1 MTLSIIIVN
10 YNVKHFLHQCLKS
23 IERSKKNIDVE
34 IFVVDN
40 NSVDGSI
47 NMIQNEFPD
56 VKLIAN
62 EKNTGFATANNQAI
76 KKAQGEYILLLNPDT
91 LIEENTLHETIIF
104 FKKHKEAGALGV
116 KMIDG
121 NGDFLPESKRSLPS
135 PSIAF
140 YKIFG
145 LSFLF
150 PKSKK
155 FGKYHLNYLDK
166 EKTHEIDVISGAFF
180 MTRKKILD
188 EIGLLDEKF
197 FMYGEDI
204 DLSYRIQ
211 KKGYKNFYLPTTSII
226 HYKGESTKKTS
237 INYILTFYQAMI
249 IFVKKHYDTK
259 KANPLIFMINTAI
272 LIRASI
278 SIVKRILSK
287 LIYPILDI
295 LIMLFSMYILKN
307 IWATNYFSD
316 KNYYNDTFFEFVI
329 PFYILFWLSGIWLKN
344 GYNQP
349 VKTSNITKGVLV
361 GTIGLLIAYG
371 LLPENLRFSR
381 ALIILGALAIILNLL
396 CLRHLLNLLP
406 IDFLKT
412 QSNKM
417 KRIGIIANDNEFKRI
432 SRIINTTNQNTN
444 IIGQINIDKNKKSSL
459 GKLQQLKEIITIYKL
474 NEIIFSAKDITA
486 KEMMTYMSK
495 MHKRID
501 IKIAPTE
508 STFIIGSNSI
518 HSQGTLYSLENTQKQ
533 KSSIKTFFKKYIDF
547 FN

>member
-23 IERSKKNIDVE
+23 IERAKHNIDLE

-47 NMIQNEFPD
+47 NMIQNEFPY

-76 KKAQGEYILLLNPDT
+76 KRAKGKYILLLNPDT
-91 LIEENTLHETIIF
+91 IIEENTLHKTINF
-104 FKKHKEAGALGV
+104 LQKNTEAGALGV

-180 MTRKKILD
+180 MTRKQILD
-188 EIGLLDEKF
+188 EIGLLDENF

-211 KKGYKNFYLPTTSII
+211 KHGYKNFYLPTTSII

-237 INYILTFYQAMI
+237 INYIFTFYQAMI
-249 IFVKKHYDTK
+249 IFVKKHYHTR
-259 KANPLIFMINTAI
+259 KANPLIFIINTAI
-272 LIRASI
+272 LFRALI
-278 SIVKRILSK
+278 SIVKRIISK
-287 LIYPILDI
+287 LIYPALDI
-295 LIMLFSMYILKN
+295 IIMLFSMYILKN
-307 IWATNYFSD
+307 IWAINYFSD
-316 KNYYNDTFFEFVI
+316 ENYYNNTFFEFVI
-329 PFYILFWLSGIWLKN
+329 PFYILFWISGVWIKS
-344 GYNQP
+344 GYAQP
-349 VKTSNITKGVLV
+349 VKTINIIKGIFL
-361 GTIGLLIAYG
+361 GTIGLLIVYG

-381 ALIILGALAIILNLL
+381 ALIILGAISIVFNLL
-396 CLRHLLNLLP
+396 CLRHLLQLLP
-406 IDFLKT
+406 INFLKIE
-412 QSNKM
+412 SNKL
-417 KRIGIIANDNEFKRI
+417 KKIGIVADDSEFERI
-432 SRIINTTNQNTN
+432 STIINTTNQYAS
-444 IIGQINIDKNKKSSL
+444 IIGQININENKKSSL

-486 KEMMTYMSK
+486 KEMMSYMSK
-495 MHKRID
+495 IHKNID

-518 HSQGTLYSLENTQKQ
+518 HSQGTLYSLENNQKQ
-533 KSSIKTFFKKYIDF
+533 KNSIKTFFKKYIDF